1 MNMRPENI
9 AVIPAEAD
17 QARKFFQFAGT
28 YNVSSDTSAEAMASD
43 ASCFLESVEA
53 MLNKLI
59 LGFSSDVPLEDQSM
73 IFGIRH
79 FVEMAN
85 NLCQEI
91 RADLERVR
99 RNTQSA
105 K

>member
-9 AVIPAEAD
+9 AVTPAEAD
-17 QARKFFQFAGT
+17 DARKFFQFSGT
-28 YNVSSDTSAEAMASD
+28 YNVSSDTSTEAMASD
-43 ASCFLESVEA
+43 ASCFLDSAEA

-59 LGFSSDVPLEDQSM
+59 AEFGVDVPLADQSM

-79 FVEMAN
+79 FVEMAK
-85 NLCQEI
+85 NLCEAVQ
-91 RADLERVR
+91 ADLERAR
-99 RNTQSA
+99 